1 MAAAAALLLVPWQL
15 WLGAWQHEVPPV
27 LMGKYGA
34 YGPWVA
40 AGVREGGAAFLR
52 DVVIANVQSIDRFFN
67 YAFMPMTPVLPRAA
81 AFVTACALAV
91 LGTGML
97 VRRASVTALFLLAYV
112 AVVLLWPFE
121 PDRFV
126 LAVWPLLTICG
137 LAGMVAVWRWRPV
150 RAPARLVRVLAIALS
165 LASTLGFAT
174 YNVRGYSHQW
184 WASVQR
190 DAGQRAKPIVEWVA
204 ASTAP
209 SDVLMTDDDLIVYLY
224 AGRRGMP
231 TSSFLPRERVRPP
244 TDDDNI
250 AAVRTMIDLYEPRFY
265 ITTSQPGQRAAE
277 ALTTGDR
284 PLLRRYRL
292 IPNAFIYERIAQ

>member
-1 MAAAAALLLVPWQL
+1 
-15 WLGAWQHEVPPV
+15 
-27 LMGKYGA
+27 
-34 YGPWVA
+34 
-40 AGVREGGAAFLR
+40 
-52 DVVIANVQSIDRFFN
+52 
-67 YAFMPMTPVLPRAA
+67 
-81 AFVTACALAV
+81 VTAI
-91 LGTGML
+91 
-97 VRRASVTALFLLAYV
+97 FLNAYV
-112 AVVLLWPFE
+112 GIILLWPFE

-126 LAVWPLLTICG
+126 LAIWPLLTICG
-137 LAGMVAVWRWRPV
+137 LTGMVTVWRWRPAAV
-150 RAPARLVRVLAIALS
+150 PARIVRWVAVALS
-165 LASTLGFAT
+165 AAITVGFAA
-174 YNVRGYSHQW
+174 YNTRGYRHQW

-224 AGRRGMP
+224 SGRRGMP

-244 TDDDNI
+244 TDADNI
-250 AAVRTMIDLYEPRFY
+250 AAVRTMIDLYEPRYY

-277 ALTTGDR
+277 ALTTGDT